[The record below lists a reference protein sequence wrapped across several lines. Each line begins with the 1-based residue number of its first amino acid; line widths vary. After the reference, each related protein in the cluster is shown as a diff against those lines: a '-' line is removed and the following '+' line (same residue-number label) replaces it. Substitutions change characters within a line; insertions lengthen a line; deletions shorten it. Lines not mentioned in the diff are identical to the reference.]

1 MIKKAEGM
9 TTEREEGMETTFDV
23 RTAAALTQ
31 LSELTVLLTN
41 ALGYEPAEGQ
51 KAVNSGKKV
60 NVEAL
65 AAKSIT
71 KQQPELIKYDNSQKL
86 MPENMTYKAEP
97 DQEEV
102 RIESVEPAEDSQDK
116 DLEGKLEAALSG
128 LKRIKHT
135 LTVGEEEALTPSDE
149 M

>member
-1 MIKKAEGM
+1 MTKKIENM
-9 TTEREEGMETTFDV
+9 STEREDGLREAEV
-23 RTAAALTQ
+23 LTQ
-31 LSELTVLLTN
+31 LSELTKLITN
-41 ALGYEPAEGQ
+41 ALGYEPADAQ
-51 KAVNSGKKV
+51 KNEKAGKQV

-65 AAKSIT
+65 AAKTIT

-102 RIESVEPAEDSQDK
+102 RIESVEPAEDAQDK
-116 DLEGKLEAALSG
+116 DLEAALETALSK
-128 LKRIKHT
+128 LKRMKHT
-135 LTVGEEEALTPSDE
+135 LTVNEEAALTPSDE